1 MVRERKIGPGD
12 HAKEA
17 AKEAT
22 KEPAKDSGKKARKG
36 DPTDIPFE
44 SQADPSDT
52 DQADQDQAEPN
63 TVEPNTAE
71 PNKVDPGK
79 TLGLGSTRSE
89 NDSVLRPKR
98 IDEMIGQREVMEV
111 LKIAIDAAN
120 KREDPLGHILLDG
133 PPGLGKTTFAV
144 CIPQELGVHVEMASG
159 PSLKAPKEILPYLT
173 NLQRRSVL
181 FIDEIHR
188 LPKPVEEFL
197 YTAMEDFRVD
207 IVLGEG
213 VNARTLNLK
222 LQPFTLIGATT
233 RAGMLSGPL
242 RDRFHIR
249 QHLSYYN
256 QEDLVR
262 ILERNADKLRVEVSH
277 EALMEIARRSRG
289 TPRVANG
296 RLLWVRDY
304 AMSKADGK
312 VNLSIAKSALEML
325 GIDSQGLDRQD
336 RKYLETIVRVFAG
349 GPAGL
354 EAIAHTM
361 GISSD
366 TLEDEVEPFLLRS
379 EMIIRT
385 QRGRMITPLGTKVL
399 KDSPKS

>member
-1 MVRERKIGPGD
+1 MVRERKIGPTDQEDAESPDKNG
-12 HAKEA
+12 
-17 AKEAT
+17 
-22 KEPAKDSGKKARKG
+22 PAENDSG
-36 DPTDIPFE
+36 E
-44 SQADPSDT
+44 
-52 DQADQDQAEPN
+52 DQD
-63 TVEPNTAE
+63 
-71 PNKVDPGK
+71 DSPGK
-79 TLGLGSTRSE
+79 EQGVSGAPSASEKSLGMGSTRAE
-89 NDSVLRPKR
+89 NDAVLRPKR
-98 IDEMIGQREVMEV
+98 IDEMIGQRDVMEV

-133 PPGLGKTTFAV
+133 PPGLGKTTFAI

-249 QHLSYYN
+249 QHLSYYD
-256 QEDLVR
+256 QEDLVK
-262 ILERNADKLRVEVSH
+262 ILERNAEKLRVQISRD
-277 EALMEIARRSRG
+277 ASMEIARRSRG

-296 RLLWVRDY
+296 RLLWVRDF
-304 AMSKADGK
+304 AMSKSDGK
-312 VNLSIAKSALEML
+312 INQKLTEKALEML
-325 GIDSQGLDRQD
+325 GIDHRGLDRQD
-336 RKYLETIVRVFAG
+336 RKYLETICRVFEG

-379 EMIIRT
+379 EMIVRT
-385 QRGRMITPLGTKVL
+385 QRGRVVTQLGRDVL
-399 KDSPKS
+399 GRPAH

>member
-12 HAKEA
+12 QEDADGPDKNG
-17 AKEAT
+17 
-22 KEPAKDSGKKARKG
+22 PAENDSG
-36 DPTDIPFE
+36 E
-44 SQADPSDT
+44 N
-52 DQADQDQAEPN
+52 QD
-63 TVEPNTAE
+63 
-71 PNKVDPGK
+71 DSSGK
-79 TLGLGSTRSE
+79 EQGASGVSSGSEKSLGLGSTRAE
-89 NDSVLRPKR
+89 NDAVLRPKR
-98 IDEMIGQREVMEV
+98 IDEMIGQRDVMEV

-133 PPGLGKTTFAV
+133 PPGLGKTTFAI

-249 QHLSYYN
+249 QHLSYYD
-256 QEDLVR
+256 QEDLVK
-262 ILERNADKLRVEVSH
+262 ILERNAEKLRVEISRD
-277 EALMEIARRSRG
+277 ASMEIARRSRG

-296 RLLWVRDY
+296 RLLWVRDF
-304 AMSKADGK
+304 AMSKSDGRINQK
-312 VNLSIAKSALEML
+312 LTEQALEML
-325 GIDSQGLDRQD
+325 GIDHRGLDRQD
-336 RKYLETIVRVFAG
+336 RKYLETICRVFQG

-361 GISSD
+361 GVSSD

-379 EMIIRT
+379 EMIVRT
-385 QRGRMITPLGTKVL
+385 QRGRVVTPLGL
-399 KDSPKS
+399 QIGSSNR

>member
-12 HAKEA
+12 NA
-17 AKEAT
+17 
-22 KEPAKDSGKKARKG
+22 KEPAKDSVKKARSS
-36 DPTDIPFE
+36 DPSDIPFE
-44 SQADPSDT
+44 SQEESLEDPSDT
-52 DQADQDQAEPN
+52 DPADQDQNEPN
-63 TVEPNTAE
+63 QVDPS
-71 PNKVDPGK
+71 KVDPAK
-79 TLGLGSTRSE
+79 VDPAKPLGLNATRSE

-144 CIPQELGVHVEMASG
+144 CIPHELGVHVEMASG

-385 QRGRMITPLGTKVL
+385 QRGRMITPLGTNVL
-399 KDSPKS
+399 KASPKT